1 MKAPSPLLG
10 YNNNVRHKNRV
21 FHVQTEDSGVK
32 HPHVITHLFMDGGR
46 ILKSVKTSYAEH
58 VGKDKL
64 GDIVRQMMKEQHKAM
79 FRALRDGEF
88 DRVVDDAVTTR
99 KSEPAIVAPKIV
111 TRSIAASVPEEA
123 GPATVRDLP
132 PDEVP
137 PLTLD
142 FDGAADAGFQPT
154 QDLPPPPANVLGAR
168 GAETGTGRYR
178 TVEERER
185 APLSSRRAK
194 SERPPRTD
202 KPPQPA
208 RKSERPMARS
218 DRPAPR
224 KSDRPREGVR
234 GAVREE
240 RGKRVNDPRAEPPS
254 EPKQPIAGQSARPGP
269 HTSARPAA
277 AFGQARP
284 QQSSIFGE
292 DIISDKSLDEVILS
306 YLAEDLEDGSK

>member
-1 MKAPSPLLG
+1 M
-10 YNNNVRHKNRV
+10 
-21 FHVQTEDSGVK
+21 
-32 HPHVITHLFMDGGR
+32 
-46 ILKSVKTSYAEH
+46 
-58 VGKDKL
+58 
-64 GDIVRQMMKEQHKAM
+64 
-79 FRALRDGEF
+79 
-88 DRVVDDAVTTR
+88 
-99 KSEPAIVAPKIV
+99 
-111 TRSIAASVPEEA
+111 ASTVPDEV
-123 GPATVRDLP
+123 GPATLRDLP
-132 PDEVP
+132 PEEPP

-142 FDGAADAGFQPT
+142 FDGAGDPGFQPT

-168 GAETGTGRYR
+168 AAETGTGRYR

-202 KPPQPA
+202 KTPQPA

-218 DRPAPR
+218 DRPAAR
-224 KSDRPREGVR
+224 KSDRPRESVR

-269 HTSARPAA
+269 HAGGARPAA

-306 YLAEDLEDGSK
+306 YLAEDLEEGSK